1 MKKEIDVYKQFAE
14 GKIAHKDL
22 QRITDKNQEDFLE
35 FAAMRLKK
43 IRVEKF
49 VEKEEEVKSEVI
61 EFKPMSIKER
71 LAMFEAASKGD
82 N

>member
-1 MKKEIDVYKQFAE
+1 
-14 GKIAHKDL
+14 
-22 QRITDKNQEDFLE
+22 
-35 FAAMRLKK
+35 MRLKK
-43 IRVEKF
+43 IRGEKF
-49 VEKEEEVKSEVI
+49 VEKEEEVKSQVI